1 MVHSERNFLNTNMFV
16 FALLNNSDVS
26 DVYSD
31 GFKLSQ
37 IGRKNTV
44 IIIIL
49 TLILKKDYIKRWQ

>member
-31 GFKLSQ
+31 GLKLSQ

>member
-31 GFKLSQ
+31 GLKLSQ

-49 TLILKKDYIKRWQ
+49 TLILKRTT